1 VTIVAE
7 AKKYEGK
14 TNFAVYA
21 VWAALISVASL
32 LPSIPM
38 VGTGGTFS
46 LKAIV
51 LPLAGILFGPAAG
64 AIICA
69 IGGFIGQML
78 APHTAWM
85 GIATFI
91 TGIFTG
97 TIAGFVSRGN
107 WKIPLGLLVVFTGL
121 WLSTSIGRQAII
133 FPAVFYSLGAVTII
147 LGGMFAKK
155 WLLGSNPALRGAAIW
170 LSAFSGFV
178 LAAGYANFV
187 GGILMLQ
194 LPAQVWAGLAFIS
207 PIERAVF
214 SLGAAIIGVPLL
226 VGLPKIGVFVGPKPE
241 GE

>member
-1 VTIVAE
+1 MAE
-7 AKKYEGK
+7 ARKYEGK

-38 VGTGGTFS
+38 IGTGGTFS

-51 LPLAGILFGPAAG
+51 LPLSGILFGPAAG

-107 WKIPLGLLVVFTGL
+107 WKIPLGILIIFTGL
-121 WLSTSIGRQAII
+121 WLTHPIGKEAII
-133 FPAVFYSLGAVTII
+133 FPAVFYTMGAITI
-147 LGGMFAKK
+147 LVGGIFAKK
-155 WLLGSNPALRGAAIW
+155 WLLGSNAVLKGAAIW
-170 LSAFSGFV
+170 LSSFSGFV
-178 LAAGYANFV
+178 LAAGYANYI
-187 GGILMLQ
+187 GGLLMLQ
-194 LPAQVWAGLAFIS
+194 LPATVWIGLTAIA
-207 PIERAVF
+207 PIERGIF
-214 SLGAAIIGVPLL
+214 SLGAAIIGIPLL

>member
-1 VTIVAE
+1 MAE

-32 LPSIPM
+32 LPSFPM
-38 VGTGGTFS
+38 IGTGGTFS
-46 LKAIV
+46 AKAIL
-51 LPLAGILFGPAAG
+51 LPLAGVLFGPAAG

-91 TGIFTG
+91 TGVFTG

-107 WKIPLGLLVVFTGL
+107 WKIPVGILALFTVA
-121 WLSTSIGRQAII
+121 WLTHPIGREAIV
-133 FPAVFYSLGAVTII
+133 FPAVFYTLGLITIL
-147 LGGMFAKK
+147 LGGFFAKK
-155 WLLGSNPALRGAAIW
+155 WLLGTNNFLKGAAIW

-178 LAAGYANFV
+178 LAAGFANYV
-187 GGILMLQ
+187 GGLLMLQ
-194 LPAQVWAGLAFIS
+194 LPATVWIGLTALA
-207 PIERAVF
+207 PIERTIF

-226 VGLPKIGVFVGPKPE
+226 IGLPKIGLFVGPKPDE
-241 GE
+241 E